1 MQEQD
6 TKAGIYEG
14 SGSLSMLESAGTGNT
29 LQEVCAR
36 VRQVC
41 SGGDVNDASAPLAD
55 PGKDCLFFLLLR
67 RADQHHLVG
76 VRVSVSV
83 G

>member
-14 SGSLSMLESAGTGNT
+14 SGGLSMSESART
-29 LQEVCAR
+29 VCAR
-36 VRQVC
+36 VRRVRPVDAIN
-41 SGGDVNDASAPLAD
+41 DVSAPLAD
-55 PGKDCLFFLLLR
+55 PGKDCLIFLPLR

-76 VRVSVSV
+76 IGTSVSV